1 MKKAHLGLAV
11 LVMAVMT
18 SALGVVY
25 ARHES
30 RKLFVELRQ
39 LQAIR
44 DDMNIEWGR
53 LQLEEG
59 TWTAHGRLEGT
70 AGTRLEMRMP
80 RPEDVVIVRP

>member
-1 MKKAHLGLAV
+1 MKKAHFGLAV
-11 LVMAVMT
+11 LVAAVMV
-18 SALGVVY
+18 SALGVVH

-30 RKLFVELRQ
+30 RKLFVELRR

-59 TWTAHGRLEGT
+59 TWTAHGRLEGI
-70 AGTRLEMRMP
+70 ANARLEMRMP
-80 RPEDVVIVRP
+80 RPEDVVIIRP

>member
-1 MKKAHLGLAV
+1 MKKAHLGLVV
-11 LVMAVMT
+11 LVMAAVT

-70 AGTRLEMRMP
+70 ASTRLEMSMP

>member
-1 MKKAHLGLAV
+1 MKKAHLGLVILVAV
-11 LVMAVMT
+11 VMT

-30 RKLFVELRQ
+30 RKLFVELRR

-59 TWTAHGRLEGT
+59 TWTAHGRLEGI

>member
-1 MKKAHLGLAV
+1 MKAPMVLAI
-11 LVMAVMT
+11 LAAAVMG

-25 ARHES
+25 AKHEN
-30 RKLFVELRQ
+30 RKLFVELRR

-59 TWTAHGRLEGT
+59 TWTAHGRLEGI

-80 RPEDVVIVRP
+80 RAEDVVIVRP

>member
-1 MKKAHLGLAV
+1 MKKAHFGMMVLVLAV
-11 LVMAVMT
+11 MG

-25 ARHES
+25 SRHES

-59 TWTAHGRLEGT
+59 TWSAHGRLEGI
-70 AGTRLEMRMP
+70 ARARLEMRMP
-80 RPEDVVIVRP
+80 RPDDVVIIRP